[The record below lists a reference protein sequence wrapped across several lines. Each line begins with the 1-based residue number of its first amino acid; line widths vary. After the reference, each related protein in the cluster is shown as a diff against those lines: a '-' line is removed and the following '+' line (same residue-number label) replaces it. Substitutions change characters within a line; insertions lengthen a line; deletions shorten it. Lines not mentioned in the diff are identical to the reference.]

1 MAIGSD
7 SRSAIEQRR
16 PLWRLLHE
24 ALVLGGLWLLYTFG
38 RALAGRRTAPAR
50 GHASQVWSLERD
62 LRLPDEGRVQ
72 RVVLH
77 WNWLVHAANDYYK
90 FEHFLALV
98 GVTVWLLLWRH
109 RPLPRLPRGV
119 GLHAP
124 APV

>member
-1 MAIGSD
+1 MAVDSE

-24 ALVLGGLWLLYTFG
+24 AGLLGGLWRLYTLG

-62 LRLPDEGRVQ
+62 LHLPDEGRVQ
-72 RVVLH
+72 RGVLH
-77 WNWLVHAANDYYK
+77 WGGLGHAANDYYK

-98 GVTVWLLLWRH
+98 GVTVCLLLC
-109 RPLPRLPRGV
+109 RPSRYLRFRRVLV
-119 GLHAP
+119 
-124 APV
+124 